1 MCGVEIVKDKD
12 TKAPFE
18 KCVGA
23 AGVATKECINAGLI
37 IYPSGGMI
45 DGVEGD
51 NFLLAP
57 PLVTTKEEIDLI
69 LERLNKGMSAASKKL
84 LK

>member
-1 MCGVEIVKDKD
+1 
-12 TKAPFE
+12 
-18 KCVGA
+18 
-23 AGVATKECINAGLI
+23 
-37 IYPSGGMI
+37 MI

-69 LERLNKGMSAASKKL
+69 LERLSKGMSAASKKL